1 MNKYLYKQKDLD
13 LQGVLSSSE
22 RYFRMYH
29 KFNTEPDL
37 DTLFNLLNAMHSL
50 NDILNNRLSE
60 NFFQDDEFISLKAIR
75 NLFHHQNNVINELKI
90 IPKDLI
96 PQITTDLIY
105 LCLIPSHLVEESY
118 ERIQN
123 RFRDA
128 HITIIKRT
136 FKWYGNVVNI
146 NPAIFNF
153 SVKVYEKLKSLNIIL
168 TSEEY
173 LEFAASY
180 QYEIENNFS
189 NFITGDIYFH
199 TKNAE
204 RVLNDIFE

>member
-1 MNKYLYKQKDLD
+1 MLFTQKDLG
-13 LQGVLSSSE
+13 LQSVLASSE

-50 NDILNNRLSE
+50 NDILNNRLND

-75 NLFHHQNNVINELKI
+75 NLFHHQNDVINELKI
-90 IPKDLI
+90 IPKEMV

-105 LCLIPSHLVEESY
+105 LCLISRHLVEESY
-118 ERIQN
+118 EHIQN
-123 RFRDA
+123 KFKDL
-128 HITIIKRT
+128 HIQIIKKT

-153 SVKVYEKLKSLNIIL
+153 SVKVYEKLKSLNIVL

-173 LEFAASY
+173 ILFDTAY
-180 QYEIENNFS
+180 KYEIENNFPH
-189 NFITGDIYFH
+189 FITGEIYFH
-199 TKNAE
+199 TQEAE

>member
-1 MNKYLYKQKDLD
+1 MQS
-13 LQGVLSSSE
+13 VLAPSE

-50 NDILNNRLSE
+50 NDILNNRLND

-75 NLFHHQNNVINELKI
+75 NLFHHQNDVINELKI
-90 IPKDLI
+90 IPKDMV

-118 ERIQN
+118 EYIQN
-123 RFRDA
+123 KYKNI
-128 HITIIKRT
+128 HIQIIKRT
-136 FKWYGNVVNI
+136 FKWYGNIVNI

-153 SVKVYEKLKSLNIIL
+153 SVKVYEKLKSLNIVL

-173 LEFAASY
+173 IEFDASY
-180 QYEIENNFS
+180 KYEIENNFPH
-189 NFITGDIYFH
+189 FIIGEIYFH
-199 TKNAE
+199 TQDAE
-204 RVLNDIFE
+204 RVLNDFFE